1 MLKCIATWIELII
14 IEISIP
20 LPPNYCQIEQEGTSC
35 VFTLQNF
42 NDTNTLF
49 QEFGVLEPVQDGSD
63 AVMERIGLLED
74 MRWEKEQQDMLAA
87 LIADA
92 PPTPIAMDE
101 VITTSSFN

>member
-1 MLKCIATWIELII
+1 M
-14 IEISIP
+14 SR
-20 LPPNYCQIEQEGTSC
+20 
-35 VFTLQNF
+35 
-42 NDTNTLF
+42 DTVF

-74 MRWEKEQQDMLAA
+74 MRWEREQQDMLAA

-101 VITTSSFN
+101 VAPFNYQ

>member
-1 MLKCIATWIELII
+1 MMRFFYTKILLKYCRTK
-14 IEISIP
+14 ISGAKF
-20 LPPNYCQIEQEGTSC
+20 L
-35 VFTLQNF
+35 
-42 NDTNTLF
+42 

-74 MRWEKEQQDMLAA
+74 MRWEREQQDMLAT

-101 VITTSSFN
+101 VKTSSPFFN